1 MTRICTQL
9 DLRDIDNYRFVQ
21 LTAPF
26 VFESDKLKEAGLQ
39 YRVTVPTGFV
49 YDLESVPWVRGSNTR
64 GGTAHDYCCR
74 SDSLPLCTKTLAAS
88 VYLEIMAYTYE
99 IVDRGYWQHFKD
111 FTKRWAKW
119 GVVYVAPFYFHK
131 HKVMD
136 TAKEIAGI
144 DGDPFVTVEKIEAA
158 IVQSEQATEAIK
170 DVPAGVEGKSALVVA
185 SEQVTA
191 DLKDAKTDVV
201 AKVEGK
207 I

>member
-1 MTRICTQL
+1 MTRIFTPLILL
-9 DLRDIDNYRFVQ
+9 DLDNYKYVQ

-26 VFESDKLKEAGLQ
+26 IFESDKLKEAGLQ
-39 YRVTVPTGFV
+39 YRVTIPTGFV
-49 YDLESVPWVRGSNTR
+49 YDLESVPWVRGSNNR
-64 GGTAHDYCCR
+64 GGTAHDFLCR
-74 SDSLPLCTKTLAAS
+74 SDSIPLVTKAIAAS
-88 VYLEIMAYTYE
+88 VYLEIMSYCYE

-158 IVQSEQATEAIK
+158 IVQSKEATAAIK
-170 DVPAGVEGKSALVVA
+170 EIPEQVVEKPAMVA
-185 SEQVTA
+185 AGEKVTA
-191 DLKDAKTDVV
+191 DLKDAKEIEK
-201 AKVEGK
+201 AKAVS
-207 I
+207 